1 MGRIGTQELLI
12 IAAIALLIFGPSR
25 LPLLG
30 KTIGRTIGAFKHSE
44 KKAESGEDTLTTES
58 VQDTIKE

>member
-12 IAAIALLIFGPSR
+12 IAGIALLIFGPSR

-30 KTIGRTIGAFKHSE
+30 KTIGKTIGAFKNSE
-44 KKAESGEDTLTTES
+44 RKAAAGEDAITEES
-58 VQDTIKE
+58 VKSDVKG